1 MTNKLEAPFE
11 AQFIRLVPRKF
22 INYPSLRWAVN
33 GCPPPSMFDY
43 LKYWNL
49 LDAKL
54 LIFYYLEN
62 CMIKLLAVGN
72 YSIWL
77 KYLQHTHRSF
87 NMCILNTFAEY
98 CTPEALVSGETSIQD
113 WAIRASSLK
122 GSTPY
127 DVRLNKLPG
136 KADPKGWLASM
147 PQSTDRTT
155 LSEEWIQVL
164 LAPQQ

>member
-1 MTNKLEAPFE
+1 
-11 AQFIRLVPRKF
+11 
-22 INYPSLRWAVN
+22 
-33 GCPPPSMFDY
+33 
-43 LKYWNL
+43 
-49 LDAKL
+49 
-54 LIFYYLEN
+54 
-62 CMIKLLAVGN
+62 
-72 YSIWL
+72 
-77 KYLQHTHRSF
+77 
-87 NMCILNTFAEY
+87 MCILNTFAEY

-164 LAPQQ
+164 LTQFSNSRCASLCRPANIACMNYIPHIMFFCSSKFTYIKQRVLAVRTPYIITIYFYFYW